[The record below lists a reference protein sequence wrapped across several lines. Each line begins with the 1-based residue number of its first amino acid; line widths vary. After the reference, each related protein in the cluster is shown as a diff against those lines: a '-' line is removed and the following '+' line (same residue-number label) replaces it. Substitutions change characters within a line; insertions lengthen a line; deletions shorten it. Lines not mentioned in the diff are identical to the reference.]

1 MAEAAYKLMTLAEFL
16 DWDAPGET
24 RWELYS
30 GVPVAMAPPMRTHGR
45 IAATLGGL
53 LFAGLKGKPPC
64 QAESEV
70 GILSPT
76 RRNSWYSADVAV
88 SCTPARSDEQYTA
101 EPVLIAE
108 ILSASTQDNDR
119 TVKLPDYRRIP
130 SVREIVLLDSRKMF
144 GEVHRRTESGAWTV
158 DLLTAAE
165 DRLVLTSCGLDVSLG
180 EVYDGVVF
188 EPADAIDEDTAVR

>member
-30 GVPVAMAPPMRTHGR
+30 GVPVAMAPTSPTHGLL
-45 IAATLGGL
+45 AGNLVGL
-53 LFAGLKGKPPC
+53 LFAALKAKSPC
-64 QAESEV
+64 RVRSEV

-76 RRNSWYSADVAV
+76 RRNSWYSADLAV
-88 SCTPARSDEQYTA
+88 SCSPARSDEQYTV

-108 ILSASTQDNDR
+108 IVSASTQDNDR

-130 SVREIVLLDSRKMF
+130 SVQEIVLLDSRKMF
-144 GEVHRRTESGAWTV
+144 DEVHRRTESGAWTV

-165 DRLVLTSCGLDVSLG
+165 DRLVLTSCGLDVALG
-180 EVYDGVVF
+180 EVYDGVAF
-188 EPADAIDEDTAVR
+188 EAAEAIGDDTAVR